1 MIRRINNIILMDDII
16 KKVKYSHTKDVVL
29 VELKKSNFTVEFRN
43 GKKNRA
49 EIVKKMKL
57 NKGEPV
63 IIVGAKSDVS
73 DLYVFG
79 WDIKRE
85 GFINTGAYSIVRGTL
100 EKIAGISQNK
110 VLYVKNGDKLLT
122 VFLGNKKCNFKSGD
136 QISVA
141 CLSYNY
147 DSCHCRCNEWN
158 KEKCENCRKKNDEKR
173 YIVLDIGGTY
183 HE

>member
-1 MIRRINNIILMDDII
+1 MDDII

-57 NKGEPV
+57 SKGEPV

-100 EKIAGISQNK
+100 EKIAGIRPYWLPGK
-110 VLYVKNGDKLLT
+110 FIICRRLWKEDKNLGD
-122 VFLGNKKCNFKSGD
+122 
-136 QISVA
+136 
-141 CLSYNY
+141 
-147 DSCHCRCNEWN
+147 
-158 KEKCENCRKKNDEKR
+158 
-173 YIVLDIGGTY
+173 
-183 HE
+183 